1 MRLRIWENFHLMVK
15 TLWFLHNTM
24 QSVISFNI
32 LYDMTLEIYIYI
44 YIYEF
49 IILIIT
55 MTRIG

>member
-1 MRLRIWENFHLMVK
+1 MVK

-32 LYDMTLEIYIYI
+32 LYDMTFEIYIYI
-44 YIYEF
+44 YIYIFEF